1 MTIEQ
6 MTTLEGVLTA
16 EMDDDT
22 VRLTLGRDDG
32 DTVIIEIPSFKF
44 RWIVDAFNRDNLG
57 K

>member
-44 RWIVDAFNRDNLG
+44 RWIVDAFNNDNLG